1 MIEEALRRFC
11 ESPKRWLI
19 VTAVTFVVGL
29 ALVLPLVDVYCAERD
44 EKEAVLAELELARQ
58 AASDLERFEQRVD
71 GRLTELRVLESRTVD
86 EEEVPEFRG
95 RLVDMVR
102 EAGCSLRRL
111 NVGTASTRPW
121 HEGDDPVFPRTDTKR
136 SDDDKSGD
144 GDTDLNLQWRPVTIS
159 LSGSI
164 TALQGFL
171 QRLDAARMLMHTKT
185 FEMYPSSPSRQTL
198 TLDMELWYFT
208 LTRGS

>member
-29 ALVLPLVDVYCAERD
+29 VLVLPLVDVYCAERD
-44 EKEAVLAELELARQ
+44 EKEAVLAELGVARQ
-58 AASDLERFEQRVD
+58 VTSDLGRFEERVAT
-71 GRLTELRVLESRTVD
+71 RLDELRVLEARTVD
-86 EEEVPEFRG
+86 AEEVTEFRG
-95 RLVDMVR
+95 QLVDMVR
-102 EAGCSLRRL
+102 EASCSLRRL
-111 NVGTASTRPW
+111 NVGPASTRPW
-121 HEGDDPVFPRTDTKR
+121 HEGDDPIALRSDTKR
-136 SDDDKSGD
+136 SDDD
-144 GDTDLNLQWRPVTIS
+144 TDLDLQWRPVSIS

-164 TALQGFL
+164 AGLQGFL
-171 QRLDAARMLMHTKT
+171 QRLEAAGMLMHTKT
-185 FEMYPSSPSRQTL
+185 FEMYPSSSSRRTL